1 MIAIAVIDQLSHVNG
16 SVASWSALG
25 FGGKKSSVIIRL
37 SLSLVSYDWTHS
49 RIWDEGS
56 RNCRLLLI
64 IVVQIFVWALFF
76 DWCNIEI
83 NRNAQTLFYS
93 SNFCLGLVRHAGLPC
108 QASVLLLVPGKESR
122 SFVPLK
128 PGREM
133 SNWVNCSL
141 SFYIKWKKMWKREKK
156 RKSFMWKRTHIQM
169 FAKAAEKKLW
179 MQEVCHK
186 WGAIVHAKIANITT
200 VSLLLCNFPQSH
212 LINTIFTI
220 FESIWKQSKWSRIP
234 MLPFGCSA
242 EESSPSRSSES
253 SSAPRLLLW
262 SSFTLACAK
271 CVLLRSAAIAEGLLD
286 ISFSLAQAVI
296 FWPVSVFRS
305 RIGLSL
311 EHQVFTCA
319 FLQTYSSVP
328 A

>member
-1 MIAIAVIDQLSHVNG
+1 MKC
-16 SVASWSALG
+16 
-25 FGGKKSSVIIRL
+25 FGIWGEKSSVIIRL

-83 NRNAQTLFYS
+83 NRNAQTLFFYS

-108 QASVLLLVPGKESR
+108 RASVLLLVPGKESR

-220 FESIWKQSKWSRIP
+220 FESIWKQSEARSPCFPLGVPLRKAAPAGALKAAQHHGCCSGALSPLLVQDACYCAVQPLLRGCWTF
-234 MLPFGCSA
+234 PFLW
-242 EESSPSRSSES
+242 
-253 SSAPRLLLW
+253 PRLW
-262 SSFTLACAK
+262 FFGQSQS
-271 CVLLRSAAIAEGLLD
+271 LD
-286 ISFSLAQAVI
+286 RELVSL
-296 FWPVSVFRS
+296 
-305 RIGLSL
+305 
-311 EHQVFTCA
+311 
-319 FLQTYSSVP
+319 
-328 A
+328 